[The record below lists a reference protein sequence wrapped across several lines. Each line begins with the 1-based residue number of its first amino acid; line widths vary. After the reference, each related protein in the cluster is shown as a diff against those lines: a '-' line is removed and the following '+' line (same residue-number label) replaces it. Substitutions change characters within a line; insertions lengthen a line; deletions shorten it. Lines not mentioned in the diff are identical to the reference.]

1 MMLAPPIHLSSALL
15 AISGVQIALGALFVA
30 ILTIV
35 MISTRNRTRRSIQTP
50 RHTARQQYANLTE
63 HRKSLREVE
72 DVMLELDK
80 LAREVH
86 GRLDTRFAKLE
97 VVIHDADERI
107 AKLERLARMTGDV
120 SDSIDRVPGLDVTLE
135 EEHPDAPEPAPK
147 MEDSPHAVVYRLADA
162 GMTGLQIAEET
173 GQTTGEIELILA
185 LRRAQGTPAH
195 TPAASSPPQTTG

>member
-1 MMLAPPIHLSSALL
+1 MMPALPIHLSSSLL
-15 AISGVQIALGALFVA
+15 AISGVQVALGALFVA

-35 MISTRNRTRRSIQTP
+35 MISTRNRTRRNMQAP
-50 RHTARQQYANLTE
+50 RHVVRQQYADLSE

-107 AKLERLARMTGDV
+107 AKLERLARVVGDA
-120 SDSIDRVPGLDVTLE
+120 SPSADHGSSLDVTLG
-135 EEHPDAPEPAPK
+135 EEHPDAPEPTPK

-162 GMTGLQIAEET
+162 GMTDIQIAEET

-185 LRRAQGTPAH
+185 LRRAQGTPAN
-195 TPAASSPPQTTG
+195 TPSVSSPPKTVG